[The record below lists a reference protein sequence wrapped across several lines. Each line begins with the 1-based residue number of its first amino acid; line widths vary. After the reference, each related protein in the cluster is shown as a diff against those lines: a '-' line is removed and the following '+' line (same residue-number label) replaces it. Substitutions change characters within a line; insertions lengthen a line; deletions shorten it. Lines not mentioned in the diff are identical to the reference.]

1 MYIFQHKGQ
10 VFGPMALSQEIDV
23 RLLDIWRDDIG
34 VMPSVLVCEHEAT
47 CRGFDHVPTFYKYV
61 DNWYKRN
68 LNERNILAINIK
80 EDGLALPLKEAIEE
94 TGLPYDR
101 FFCFDMAIKEVQQ
114 YKKAGLP
121 IATSVSSYGV
131 DYPCGDSLLFDWF
144 PELPVSYDA
153 LYHYCY
159 AGNLYDTLFLGDE
172 KFVAISP
179 ELHDSDFNGKELRK
193 FWKWC
198 EEKGFYGLITDYP
211 EKAEVFFNGN
221 EADSR

>member
-23 RLLDIWRDDIG
+23 RYDHEYEQLILSHDIG
-34 VMPSVLVCEHEAT
+34 DRREGWVFINFLLLWLKENNNT
-47 CRGFDHVPTFYKYV
+47 T
-61 DNWYKRN
+61 
-68 LNERNILAINIK
+68 LAINIK
-80 EDGLALPLKEAIEE
+80 EDGLAPYLKEEIDEVC
-94 TGLPYDR
+94 LPYDR

-198 EEKGFYGLITDYP
+198 EEKGFYGLITDCT
-211 EKAEVFFNGN
+211 EEAEVFFNGN
-221 EADSR
+221 EANSR

>member
-23 RLLDIWRDDIG
+23 RYEVHPYYERL
-34 VMPSVLVCEHEAT
+34 VLCHNIEDRYSGLEYTDNDLV
-47 CRGFDHVPTFYKYV
+47 TFVEYV
-61 DNWYKRN
+61 QKWLNDNT
-68 LNERNILAINIK
+68 EGMLAINIK
-80 EDGLALPLKEAIEE
+80 EDGLAPYIKRDVDKI
-94 TGLPYDR
+94 GLPYDR
-101 FFCFDMAIKEVQQ
+101 FFCFDMAQKEVQHYQ
-114 YKKAGLP
+114 QFGLP

-144 PELPVSYDA
+144 PELPVSYGA
-153 LYHYCY
+153 LYHYCF
-159 AGNLYDTLFLGDE
+159 AGNLYDTMFLGDE
-172 KFVAISP
+172 KFIAISP